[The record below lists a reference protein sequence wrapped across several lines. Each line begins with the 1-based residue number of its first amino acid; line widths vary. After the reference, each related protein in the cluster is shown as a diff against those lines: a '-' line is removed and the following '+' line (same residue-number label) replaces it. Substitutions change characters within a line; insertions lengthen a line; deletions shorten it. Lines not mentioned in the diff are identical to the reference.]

1 MTVTI
6 MSKVFNYKQKVESV
20 EVDERQ
26 SLNDDL
32 YPCGW
37 ENLVFCDTDHDQTT
51 AGDVSL
57 YLKPIANEMSHLEC
71 QF

>member
-6 MSKVFNYKQKVESV
+6 MSKVFNYKQTVESV
-20 EVDERQ
+20 ELGEGQ
-26 SLNDDL
+26 SLSGDL

-37 ENLVFCDTDHDQTT
+37 ENLVFCDTDHDQTI

-57 YLKPIANEMSHLEC
+57 YLKPIAKEMSP
-71 QF
+71 